1 MPLNL
6 SFAGRS
12 LPPTEPYRVGREKIR
27 EFAEAIGATD
37 PEYLDPAAAQALGH
51 PDVIAP
57 PTFPVLITMPVSK
70 IVTDDPDL
78 GMDYLRLVHGDQ
90 RFEYVRPVRAGDE
103 LICRP
108 TVEKVTSRAGLDSVT
123 IRLEIESVTGDRVV
137 TVWSRL
143 VSKTID
149 ENADG
154 NAGAAVEGAAE

>member
-37 PEYLDPAAAQALGH
+37 PAYLDPTAAQVLGH

-70 IVTDDPDL
+70 LVTDHPEL
-78 GMDYLRLVHGDQ
+78 GMDYFRVIHGDQ

-108 TVEKVTSRAGLDSVT
+108 TVEKVSSRAGLDSVT

-143 VSKTID
+143 VSRTVD
-149 ENADG
+149 ENVDAS
-154 NAGAAVEGAAE
+154 AEGAAE